1 MEFIPKMSIFRPDWG
16 WTEEERET
24 SLCSFS
30 CNYIKYKRVR
40 KSVNSLQSVIRGIG
54 LMCRLTLKTS
64 NMIRMIYFHVN
75 LRSLPLFMTFK
86 NLSSVFH
93 LEYIWELWFD
103 RSTPFCHSCF
113 TSWLCLTCVFVPD
126 WSYKTYFCSLL
137 FCDVLLWW
145 KYLYLYILIHVLSFL
160 CNLLTNLF
168 NMNTL
173 WVNF

>member
-1 MEFIPKMSIFRPDWG
+1 MWIFVHCLYLWHLKISLLCFIWS
-16 WTEEERET
+16 
-24 SLCSFS
+24 
-30 CNYIKYKRVR
+30 
-40 KSVNSLQSVIRGIG
+40 
-54 LMCRLTLKTS
+54 
-64 NMIRMIYFHVN
+64 
-75 LRSLPLFMTFK
+75 TF
-86 NLSSVFH
+86 
-93 LEYIWELWFD
+93 WELWFD

-168 NMNTL
+168 NMNAL
-173 WVNF
+173 WVNFLFWYQLIWFIKGKKSAFVIGVVV